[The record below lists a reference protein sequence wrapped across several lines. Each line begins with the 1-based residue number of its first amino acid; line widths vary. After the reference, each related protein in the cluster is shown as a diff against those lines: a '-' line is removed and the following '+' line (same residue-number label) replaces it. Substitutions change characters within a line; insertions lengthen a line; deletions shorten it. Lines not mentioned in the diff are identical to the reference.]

1 MSSDSPI
8 GRAEPYIYFPAEDLS
23 AMDADQLRRVA
34 EIYRTGANHFY
45 NEFRGTFESHA
56 IANEALRGVLD
67 ALGIP
72 AHECR
77 ISGKPSESA
86 PGVAYRHFYGL
97 ARGRTGE
104 WRQ

>member
-8 GRAEPYIYFPAEDLS
+8 GPAEPYIYFPAEDLS
-23 AMDADQLRRVA
+23 AMDAGQLRHMA
-34 EIYRTGANHFY
+34 ERYRAGANHFY
-45 NEFRGTFESHA
+45 NEFRGAIESHA

-72 AHECR
+72 AHER
-77 ISGKPSESA
+77 MISGKPGEIA

-97 ARGRTGE
+97 AWGRTGGAP
-104 WRQ
+104 

>member
-23 AMDADQLRRVA
+23 AMDADQFRSVA
-34 EIYRTGANHFY
+34 ESYRTGANYFY
-45 NEFRGTFESHA
+45 DEFRRTLESHA

-72 AHECR
+72 AHER
-77 ISGKPSESA
+77 MISGKPSESA
-86 PGVAYRHFYGL
+86 PDVAYRHFYGL
-97 ARGRTGE
+97 ARGRTGTAL
-104 WRQ
+104 